1 MRVMLWCDMEG
12 VAGISAWEQV
22 NGGAPL
28 YEEGRR
34 LYTGEINAAV
44 RGAKKGGAKEVI
56 VVDGHGA
63 GGGWQ
68 YKSLLPEK
76 LERGAEYVL
85 GYRWGCYVEPLKGC
99 DALLMPGAHAM
110 AGTPDGVLC
119 HTISGEAWYDARIN
133 GTLVG
138 ESGIIAAIAG
148 TFDVPC
154 IFVSGDEAVCREVRE
169 LLGESV
175 VAAPVKRGLTRFSAR
190 NMPHEDACALI
201 EARAEEAVRG
211 GRERWPRPWKPAP
224 AVLRVELA
232 AADKAA
238 PFMGKPGVERVGP
251 RTVEAR
257 GANFWEVWDNF
268 WHPQT

>member
-12 VAGISAWEQV
+12 VAGIEAWEQV

-44 RGAKKGGAKEVI
+44 RGAKKGGATEII
-56 VVDGHGA
+56 VLDGHGA

-85 GYRWGCYVEPLKGC
+85 GYRWGCYTEPLAGC
-99 DALLMPGAHAM
+99 DALLLPGAHAM

-119 HTISGEAWYDARIN
+119 HTISGEGWHDAWIN
-133 GTLVG
+133 GTAVG
-138 ESGIIAAIAG
+138 ESGIVAAIAG
-148 TFDVPC
+148 SYGVPC
-154 IFVSGDEAVCREVRE
+154 IFVSGDEATCREVRG
-169 LLGESV
+169 LLGEGV
-175 VAAPVKRGLTRFSAR
+175 VAAPVKKGLTRFAAR
-190 NMPHEDACALI
+190 NLCHEDACALI

-211 GRERWPRPWKPAP
+211 RARWPAPWKVAP
-224 AVLRVELA
+224 AHLRVELA
-232 AADKAA
+232 SADKAA
-238 PFMGKPGVERVGP
+238 GFMGKPGVERVGP

-257 GANFWEVWDNF
+257 AENFWALWDNF
-268 WHPQT
+268 WHAMT